1 MRQSTLEALETRIRT
16 ADRLAPAAS
25 TSEEATFLG
34 RLIGALD
41 PRRLILFLSTRGPGM
56 SMHDIVANCA
66 DGVLVMDAQG
76 RVQSANPAAE
86 RLLGQ
91 PAADILGAHF
101 FDLTATA
108 SFQPPIH
115 GLAEMAA
122 ASRPVQIEI
131 TRPDRTTLVAGVSVG
146 RIQGRRKEAFVATLH
161 DVTELSRREAEL
173 KLARDQAEAASESKT
188 QFLANMSH
196 ELRTPLNA
204 VIGFSEIMHGEL
216 LGPIGTES
224 YRGYSGSIHDSAT
237 HLLSIINDIL
247 DISSIE
253 SGTPKLVEELH
264 EPTQLCRSV
273 VALVVGRANQAQV
286 ALEVMVDPQIDQLHA
301 DGRMVKQ
308 MLINLVGNAIK
319 FSPKRGKIEIKV
331 APTGDGQGVMIFTV
345 RDHGIGIAKE
355 DIPRI
360 MKPFEQVETAFSR
373 NHDGV
378 GLGLPLVNSM
388 ARLHGA
394 LFTIDSELNKGTA
407 ASILFPPYRV
417 KARPAAPA
425 PTATHLH
432 MMSLETSGAVAKPR
446 IRAAE

>member
-1 MRQSTLEALETRIRT
+1 MRT
-16 ADRLAPAAS
+16 AERSLPASGAPLL
-25 TSEEATFLG
+25 TGVLG
-34 RLIGALD
+34 RLMGYLD
-41 PRRLILFLSTRGPGM
+41 PRRLVRSLSGQGLGAPLR
-56 SMHDIVANCA
+56 DLVAGCA
-66 DGVLVMDAQG
+66 DGMLAIDAQG
-76 RVQSANPAAE
+76 KVRGVNPAAE

-91 PAADILGAHF
+91 PAEEIRDTHF
-101 FDLTATA
+101 FDLMATA
-108 SFQPPIH
+108 SFNPPIH

-122 ASRPVQIEI
+122 TRRPVQIEV
-131 TRPDRTTLVAGVSVG
+131 TRPDRTSLVVSVSVG
-146 RIQGRRKEAFVATLH
+146 RLPDGGKAAFVATLH

-264 EPTQLCRSV
+264 EPAQLCRSV

-286 ALEVMVDPQIDQLHA
+286 ALEVMVDPQIDLLHA

-331 APTGDGQGVMIFTV
+331 APTGDGQGGMIFTV
-345 RDHGIGIAKE
+345 RDHGIGIAKG

-394 LFTIDSELNKGTA
+394 LFTIDSELNQGTA

-417 KARPAAPA
+417 KVRPAAA

-432 MMSLETSGAVAKPR
+432 MLSLESSSAAAKPR

>member
-1 MRQSTLEALETRIRT
+1 MRAAE
-16 ADRLAPAAS
+16 RL
-25 TSEEATFLG
+25 
-34 RLIGALD
+34 GAVVGTTQQANPLARVLHSLD
-41 PRRLILFLSTRGPGM
+41 PRRVLTLLQGRGVRLSAR
-56 SMHDIVANCA
+56 DIFAGCA
-66 DGVLVMDAQG
+66 DGMLVLDAQG
-76 RVQSANPAAE
+76 IVRSANPAAE

-91 PAADILGAHF
+91 PAQDLMGAHF
-101 FDLTATA
+101 FDLMATA

-115 GLAEMAA
+115 GLMQMAA
-122 ASRPVQIEI
+122 ASAPVQIEV
-131 TRPDRTTLVAGVSVG
+131 TRPDRTTCVVGVSIG
-146 RIQGRRKEAFVATLH
+146 RIRGAFVATLH

-273 VALVVGRANQAQV
+273 VALVLGRANQAQV
-286 ALEVMVDPQIDQLHA
+286 ALEVMVDPQIDLLHA

-331 APTGDGQGVMIFTV
+331 APTGDGQGGMIFTV